1 MATQARSIASLTISF
16 GLVAIPVK
24 LYSATQ
30 SSERISFNLLRAKD
44 GSRVKQQYVA
54 VADGQLVERA
64 EMVKGYEFAKDQ
76 YVMFS
81 PEELKALEDT
91 TTHAI
96 DIGQFVPLES
106 VDPVYFD
113 GTYYLAPDKGGA
125 KPYTLLATA
134 LRKTGQCAV
143 GRWVSRGKE
152 HIVIIRPMQDGL
164 AMHQL
169 HFKEQVRELKDLGL
183 EPAPVSEPELKLAQQ
198 LIDHLAAK
206 RFDANEYHDEFKGRV
221 EAAIQKKVEGKQ
233 ISLAEAPAASTS
245 GNVIDLMEALR
256 ASIDA
261 RGAKTPSLK
270 ERKAPKRA
278 TGTHRAPARRLADEM
293 QEFDSKDLKRLF
305 GIPASHVRSLIRAGH
320 ISPSKKAGKSG
331 KLAYSFQDLI
341 VLRTLG
347 SLRAAKIPTKR
358 INRTL
363 REIRS
368 SLPGE
373 LPLSGLSIVAVGDR
387 IVVREGRSLRESETG
402 QYTLA
407 LEVIDQ
413 DGALLDDRQAL
424 ERRGKGR
431 AARSAAAPAAGRRG
445 AFRARD
451 GSRGT
456 DAEGAA
462 PMRRASRLAAHGGAG
477 ESGTAAAPEGPSA
490 RGGSVYRG
498 IDTAEALLSFNLAVL
513 LEDLDRRRSDGGVP
527 GRPRAGPGACRR
539 PLQPRAALRAGGQRE
554 DALRHLLAYRRS

>member
-54 VADGQLVERA
+54 VADGKLVERS

-134 LRKTGQCAV
+134 LRKTAQCAV

-152 HIVIIRPMQDGL
+152 HIVIIRPLEDGL

-169 HFKEQVRELKDLGL
+169 HFKEQVRELKDLGV
-183 EPAPVSEPELKLAQQ
+183 EAAPVSEPELKLAQQ

-206 RFDANEYHDEFKGRV
+206 RFDPNEYQDEFKGRV

-233 ISLAEAPAASTS
+233 ISLAEAPAVSTS

-261 RGAKTPSLK
+261 RGSKGSATLK

-278 TGTHRAPARRLADEM
+278 VSSGAARKTARR
-293 QEFDSKDLKRLF
+293 
-305 GIPASHVRSLIRAGH
+305 
-320 ISPSKKAGKSG
+320 
-331 KLAYSFQDLI
+331 
-341 VLRTLG
+341 
-347 SLRAAKIPTKR
+347 
-358 INRTL
+358 
-363 REIRS
+363 
-368 SLPGE
+368 
-373 LPLSGLSIVAVGDR
+373 
-387 IVVREGRSLRESETG
+387 
-402 QYTLA
+402 
-407 LEVIDQ
+407 
-413 DGALLDDRQAL
+413 
-424 ERRGKGR
+424 
-431 AARSAAAPAAGRRG
+431 
-445 AFRARD
+445 
-451 GSRGT
+451 
-456 DAEGAA
+456 
-462 PMRRASRLAAHGGAG
+462 
-477 ESGTAAAPEGPSA
+477 
-490 RGGSVYRG
+490 
-498 IDTAEALLSFNLAVL
+498 
-513 LEDLDRRRSDGGVP
+513 
-527 GRPRAGPGACRR
+527 
-539 PLQPRAALRAGGQRE
+539 
-554 DALRHLLAYRRS
+554 

>member
-54 VADGQLVERA
+54 VADGKLVERS

-81 PEELKALEDT
+81 PDELKALEDT

-96 DIGQFVPLES
+96 DIGQFVPLDS

-134 LRKTGQCAV
+134 LRKAGQCAV

-152 HIVIIRPMQDGL
+152 HIVVIRPMQDGL

-169 HFKEQVRELKDLGL
+169 HFKDQVRDLKDLGI
-183 EPAPVSEPELKLAQQ
+183 EPAQVSEPELKLAQQ
-198 LIDHLAAK
+198 LIEHLAAK
-206 RFDANEYHDEFKGRV
+206 RFDPNEYHDEFKGRV

-233 ISLAEAPAASTS
+233 ISLAEAPVAATS

-261 RGAKTPSLK
+261 RGTKAAPNLK

-278 TGTHRAPARRLADEM
+278 SAPTAARKTARR
-293 QEFDSKDLKRLF
+293 
-305 GIPASHVRSLIRAGH
+305 
-320 ISPSKKAGKSG
+320 
-331 KLAYSFQDLI
+331 
-341 VLRTLG
+341 
-347 SLRAAKIPTKR
+347 
-358 INRTL
+358 
-363 REIRS
+363 
-368 SLPGE
+368 
-373 LPLSGLSIVAVGDR
+373 
-387 IVVREGRSLRESETG
+387 
-402 QYTLA
+402 
-407 LEVIDQ
+407 
-413 DGALLDDRQAL
+413 
-424 ERRGKGR
+424 
-431 AARSAAAPAAGRRG
+431 
-445 AFRARD
+445 
-451 GSRGT
+451 
-456 DAEGAA
+456 
-462 PMRRASRLAAHGGAG
+462 
-477 ESGTAAAPEGPSA
+477 
-490 RGGSVYRG
+490 
-498 IDTAEALLSFNLAVL
+498 
-513 LEDLDRRRSDGGVP
+513 
-527 GRPRAGPGACRR
+527 
-539 PLQPRAALRAGGQRE
+539 
-554 DALRHLLAYRRS
+554 